1 MFTRKKISAVISLIL
16 VLSIFC
22 SASAFA
28 ADADIQGSKQIA
40 GTHAAVAW
48 SNTTPGR
55 MGIFYSIICSGDM
68 DKIGAS
74 KVEIYRYL
82 NGKWEVEE
90 TISAEDYP
98 DMLGSDRSSYQVTI
112 AYSTMYLNVPYYA
125 IVYFYAEGPYG
136 ISTGNQRTD
145 VI

>member
-1 MFTRKKISAVISLIL
+1 MQRKRLIL
-16 VLSIFC
+16 LSLLLVFSICC
-22 SASAFA
+22 SFPTYA

-40 GTHAAVAW
+40 VTHAAVAW
-48 SNTTPGR
+48 SKTTPGR

-68 DKIGAS
+68 DKLGAS

-82 NGKWEVEE
+82 NGKWEIEE

-98 DMLGSDRSSYQVTI
+98 DMLGSDDSSCQVTI
-112 AYSTMYLNVPYYA
+112 AYSTMYLNIPYYA
-125 IVYFYAEGPYG
+125 RVYFYAEGPYG
-136 ISTGNQRTD
+136 ISIAIQRTE

>member
-1 MFTRKKISAVISLIL
+1 MRRKHLIL
-16 VLSIFC
+16 LSLLLVFSICC
-22 SASAFA
+22 SFPAYA
-28 ADADIQGSKQIA
+28 ADAELQGSSQIA
-40 GTHAAVAW
+40 VTHAAVAW
-48 SNTTPGR
+48 SKTTPGR
-55 MGIFYSIICSGDM
+55 MGIFYSIVCSTKM
-68 DKIGAS
+68 DTLGAS

-82 NGKWEVEE
+82 NGQWEVEK

-98 DMLGSDRSSYQVTI
+98 DMLGSNKSSCQVTI
-112 AYSTMYLNVPYYA
+112 TYIPMYINVPYYA